1 MKHLIDVDDDLLKDA
16 MRANDEIGTKTIKA
30 TIEAALQRA
39 IELRRAELHAD
50 WVRFGELAEEIPLVD
65 RSEAW

>member
-1 MKHLIDVDDDLLKDA
+1 VKHLIDVDDDLLKDA
-16 MRANDEIGTKTIKA
+16 MCQMGTKTIKA